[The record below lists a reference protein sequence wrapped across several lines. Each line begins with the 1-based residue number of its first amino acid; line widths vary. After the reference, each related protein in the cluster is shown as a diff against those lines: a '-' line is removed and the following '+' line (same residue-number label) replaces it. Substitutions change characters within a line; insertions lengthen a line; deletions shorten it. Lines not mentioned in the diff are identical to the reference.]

1 MVAEPEVSLP
11 FGPPPVLPDVTKQLQ
26 EYLLCPDR
34 LPIHDYRNAQDFW
47 PRVSNPRSLYH
58 YDLSPIGTTL
68 KVERDPTTGRLLQ
81 FREVSVEDTGSSARN
96 SLSFRRAPA
105 PTESVKGDSSNFPFI
120 PGGFPDLST
129 VSEHDNGTQEEIN
142 FEDDLLTV
150 APGLDYGIDFMPD
163 GFTPRTGKE
172 DFPALPKVEETKP
185 IAEVETEESE
195 VNLMNILQ
203 QEEHLVDLWK
213 EAESETKVEKD
224 DKNVVIRSLKI
235 EAEDLKVI
243 PEKDNIPVLKIT
255 ETAPIKQPTKTKW
268 AEAVDVTVPVS
279 DFHQKIPDMA
289 HKFPFELDNFQK
301 QAILRVERHENV
313 FVAAH
318 TSAGKTVVAEYA
330 IALSRRHMTRTVY
343 TSPIK
348 ALSNQKYRDFK
359 ETFQDVGLITG
370 DFQINQKAN
379 CLIMTTEILRSMLYH
394 GSEAIR
400 DLEFVIFDEVHYIN
414 DAERGYVWEEVLILL
429 PQHVTVV
436 MLSATVPNTL
446 QFADWVGN
454 IKQKKIYVISTL
466 KRPVPLTHY
475 LHIPFT
481 KLKTPWFLI
490 LDADRKFNE
499 GGYYHAVEAMKPPA
513 QPAAK
518 GRGGKQQNAP
528 PPRGQLRYRLTFN
541 QETTL
546 WVNLLQNLE
555 KEKKLPV
562 IAFTLSRKR
571 CDTNAENLKGIDFT
585 TEKEKWKISQFFQ
598 KCLQKLKEPDRIL
611 PQVVKMQELL
621 QRGIGIHH
629 SGILPILKEIVE
641 MLFQKE
647 LVKLLFATETFAMGV
662 NMPARTVVFDAIRKF
677 DGKESRDLQP
687 AEYIQMAGRAG
698 RRGLDA
704 TGTVIIICKTDVPT
718 EMNLKNMMLGSPKEL
733 VSKFR
738 LTYSMILRLL
748 RVEKIS
754 VEDMMSRSFMESG
767 KKQKEEKIKKDL
779 QEVESKL
786 AEQPS
791 QSYLGSLFSEM
802 AAFYDVATEYI
813 ELLNTLRVKTMTRP
827 KVVREMVPGRVLLIS
842 HKEHVN
848 KLALLLSFSSDYR
861 RSLYKVLVL
870 CDSISQNSSG
880 EIRLEVR
887 NEDKSRKEPPEKPE
901 IWYRMMGLIGGGT
914 SVFVPDGVGGHA
926 VLAIGPADIL
936 EISDKTVRIN
946 VERVI
951 QDWDKRQLPRFRDA
965 PVGESCNYALQELLR
980 ITHSHIAEKTLFF
993 FDTFREIAATN
1004 MDDFQRLHRLKEE
1017 IKTFDFS
1024 RVPHFEKQFENV
1036 FARKEL
1042 ERKREHLKFSQS
1054 HRSMT
1059 LFPEYEKKVKLLQKL
1074 KYIDANKCV
1083 ELKGRVAIKM
1093 RNHELMITELVLRN
1107 ILTNL
1112 RPAEIAAVLSSLVF
1126 EGKTDT
1132 EPKEVVAVAL
1142 AVAKQKVME
1151 TEKELRD
1158 AEISLNIGNQDDES
1172 SVEELNFGLMEVVY
1186 EWAMGKPFAEIM
1198 EMTDVQEGI
1207 IVRCIQR
1214 LNDTLRDVKDAATMI
1229 GDTVLCQKM
1238 EEAANAIKRDI
1249 VFAASLYTSG
1259 MSVF

>member
-26 EYLLCPDR
+26 DYLLCPDR

-81 FREVSVEDTGSSARN
+81 FREVAVEDMGSSARN

-105 PTESVKGDSSNFPFI
+105 PTESVKGDSSNFPFM

-129 VSEHDNGTQEEIN
+129 LSEHDNGTEEEIN

-172 DFPALPKVEETKP
+172 DFPALPKVEDTKP
-185 IAEVETEESE
+185 IADIEAEESE

-213 EAESETKVEKD
+213 EAESETKAEAD
-224 DKNVVIRSLKI
+224 DKSVVIQSLKI

-255 ETAPIKQPTKTKW
+255 ETAPIKQPTKTTW
-268 AEAVDVTVPVS
+268 AEAVDVTVPVT
-279 DFHQKIPDMA
+279 DFHQKIPEMA

-481 KLKTPWFLI
+481 KLKTPWFLV
-490 LDADRKFNE
+490 LDADRRFNTE
-499 GGYYHAVEAMKPPA
+499 GYFQAVEAMKPPA

-518 GRGGKQQNAP
+518 GRGGKQQQNAP
-528 PPRGQLRYRLTFN
+528 PQRGQFRNRLTFN

-546 WVNLLQNLE
+546 WVNLLQYLK

-571 CDTNAENLKGIDFT
+571 CDTNASNLKGIDFT
-585 TEKEKWKISQFFQ
+585 TEREKWKISQFFQ

-611 PQVVKMQELL
+611 PQVLNMQELL

-704 TGTVIIICKTDVPT
+704 TGTVIIICKTEVPK
-718 EMNLKNMMLGSPKEL
+718 ELSLKNMMLGSPKEL
-733 VSKFR
+733 ESKFR

-767 KKQKEEKIKKDL
+767 KKQNEEKIKKDL

-786 AEQPS
+786 AEHPS
-791 QSYLGSLFSEM
+791 QSYRGALFTEM
-802 AAFYDVATEYI
+802 ATFYDAASDYI
-813 ELLNTLRVKTMTRP
+813 ELFGELRVKTMARP
-827 KVVREMVPGRVLLIS
+827 KIVHEMVPGRVLLIS

-848 KLALLLSFSSDYR
+848 KLGLLLSFSADYR
-861 RSLYKVLVL
+861 RTLYKVLVL
-870 CDSISQNSSG
+870 CDSTPQNTSG

-887 NEDKSRKEPPEKPE
+887 GEEKSRKEPPAKPD

-926 VLAIGPADIL
+926 VLAIGPSDIL
-936 EISDKTVRIN
+936 EIADRTVRIN
-946 VERVI
+946 ADRVI

-965 PVGESCNYALQELLR
+965 PIGESCNFALQELLR
-980 ITHSHIAEKTLFF
+980 ITHAHIGDRPLLF
-993 FDTFREIAATN
+993 FDTFREIATTS
-1004 MDDFQRLHRLKEE
+1004 MDDVKRLHLLKTE
-1017 IKTFDFS
+1017 IKGFDFS
-1024 RVPHFEKQFENV
+1024 RVPNFEKQFENV

-1042 ERKREHLKFSQS
+1042 ERKRDQLKFSQS

-1059 LFPEYEKKVKLLQKL
+1059 LFPVYEKKVKLLQKL

-1083 ELKGRVAIKM
+1083 EMKGRVAIKM

-1107 ILTNL
+1107 ILTDL
-1112 RPAEIAAVLSSLVF
+1112 KPAEIAAVLSSLVF

-1132 EPKEVVAVAL
+1132 EPQEIASLMK
-1142 AVAKQKVME
+1142 AKIKVQE
-1151 TEKELRD
+1151 TEKDIRNAEL
-1158 AEISLNIGNQDDES
+1158 SLNIGNQEDDS
-1172 SVEELNFGLMEVVY
+1172 SVDELNFGLMEVVY

-1198 EMTDVQEGI
+1198 DMTDVQEGI

-1259 MSVF
+1259 MSVV